1 LKVDERST
9 ITCSHVLDGAVRD
22 AWVPEMRGVGSG
34 FCAIE
39 LRPLAAG
46 VPLS

>member
-1 LKVDERST
+1 LSVDERST

-22 AWVPEMRGVGSG
+22 AWVPEMREVSSG
-34 FCAIE
+34 HYAIE